1 MTVRRFFAAS
11 RRAAT
16 AQIILLSATLQLGCL
31 ADEPIKTAAAVNSF
45 KHAGQKASASS
56 TQSKAE
62 STFASL
68 VDRYFEAGF
77 KDSPNS
83 ATEIGIHD
91 YDTKI
96 NLHAEADI
104 NKRIAEQKQ
113 FRAEFEKIIPS
124 SLSKPTRLDRE
135 MLIANINSELLELES
150 IQNWKHNPDSY
161 SSGIS
166 SAIFSLMKRN
176 FASPDDRLRSVIARE
191 KLVPQLFAN
200 ARVNLKESPKIDTE
214 VALEQLPGIISFF
227 ETAVPEAFSA
237 AKDPALKAEF
247 KESNAKTIAE
257 LKDYQKFL
265 KDVVLPK
272 SVEKFAIGKDNYE
285 KKLLYDEMV
294 SEPLDSLLT
303 KGYGELHRLQKEF
316 VETAH
321 KVDPTKDPREV
332 YAELSSD
339 HPKPEELISS
349 VSNVLAN
356 LREKSQSV
364 VTIPGTDVLTV
375 QETPPFM
382 RATTFASMDAPG
394 PFEKVAK
401 EAYYQV
407 TLPEKDWSAQK
418 TEEHMRFFCR
428 QDLLNT
434 SVHEAYPGHFVQGL
448 WQKNA
453 ASKTRKL
460 LSCGTYSEGWAHYCE
475 QMMVDEGLVG
485 KDDPKVRLVQIHDA
499 LLRACRYIVGI
510 QMHTKGMTMA
520 QAKEFFVKEGFQE
533 PANGDREAK
542 RGTMD
547 PTYLVYT
554 LGKLQILS
562 LRDDYKKAKGSSYT
576 LKDFHDKFLAE
587 GCPPIKIVRE
597 ALLSKD

>member
-1 MTVRRFFAAS
+1 MILRRFIDAS
-11 RRAAT
+11 RRT
-16 AQIILLSATLQLGCL
+16 VTVQIILLSATLQLGCL
-31 ADEPIKTAAAVNSF
+31 ANDVSGMKTAAALHN
-45 KHAGQKASASS
+45 H
-56 TQSKAE
+56 TTAE

-83 ATEIGIHD
+83 ATELGIHD
-91 YDTKI
+91 YDNKI
-96 NLHAEADI
+96 NVLAQADI
-104 NKRIAEQKQ
+104 AKRVAEQKQ
-113 FRAEFEKIIPS
+113 FRAQFENINPAT
-124 SLSKPTRLDRE
+124 LSKTSRLDRE

-176 FASPDDRLRSVIARE
+176 FASPNDRLRSVIARE
-191 KLVPQLFAN
+191 KMVPEKLAN
-200 ARVNLKESPKIDTE
+200 ARKNLQETPKIDTE

-227 ETAVPEAFSA
+227 ETAVPEAFVA
-237 AKDPALKAEF
+237 AKDATLKNEF
-247 KESNAKTIAE
+247 KETNAKTIAE

-265 KDVVLPK
+265 QDVVLPK
-272 SVEKFAIGKDNYE
+272 SVEKFAIGKDNYQ

-294 SEPLDSLLT
+294 SEPLDSLLA
-303 KGYGELHRLQKEF
+303 KGNAELQRLQKEF
-316 VETAH
+316 VDTAH
-321 KVDPTKDPREV
+321 IIDPNKDPRVV

-339 HPKPEELISS
+339 HPKPEELISA
-349 VSNVLAN
+349 VSNVLSD
-356 LREKSQSV
+356 LREKCQVV
-364 VTIPGTDVLTV
+364 VTIPGSDTLKV

-401 EAYYQV
+401 EAFYQV
-407 TLPEKDWSAQK
+407 TVPEKDWPAQK

-434 SVHEAYPGHFVQGL
+434 SVHEAYPGHFVQML
-448 WQKNA
+448 WQKNIA
-453 ASKTRKL
+453 PSKTRKL

-485 KDDPKVRLVQIHDA
+485 KNDPKVRLVQIHDA

-510 QMHTKGMTMA
+510 RMHTDGMTMA
-520 QAKEFFVKEGFQE
+520 QAKEFFIKEGYQE
-533 PANGDREAK
+533 PANGEREAK

-554 LGKLQILS
+554 LGKLQILA
-562 LRDDYKKAKGSSYT
+562 LRDDYKKAMGSAYS
-576 LKDFHDKFLAE
+576 LKDFHNKFLSE
-587 GCPPIKIVRE
+587 GCPPLKIVRQ
-597 ALLSKD
+597 AMMQKD